1 MLNFFYNSQMFCC
14 GGLGLCPSLCYYHA
28 CQNLFVHVCDFMFHG
43 TFCGTGAQSR
53 VCERW
58 YLSSSCVW
66 IMEAWVKW
74 SHITTDSPETPNKRP
89 GFHQC
94 VCLSHCMYTDIVT
107 AAIKVIVSHRIRYL
121 MDTKALHPPFYI
133 PSHLVLAIGG
143 GGYLRRPI
151 TLSHHII
158 GCHITHPSLYPF
170 ISVLSLTRVTGS
182 RMVSSA
188 MWWRTSRNSFFTNEL
203 TVRREWLL

>member
-1 MLNFFYNSQMFCC
+1 MFCC
-14 GGLGLCPSLCYYHA
+14 GGLGLCLSLCYYHA
-28 CQNLFVHVCDFMFHG
+28 CQNLFVHVCDFMFRG

-94 VCLSHCMYTDIVT
+94 VCLSHCMYSDSVT

-121 MDTKALHPPFYI
+121 MDTKALHPPFLHSL
-133 PSHLVLAIGG
+133 PFGP
-143 GGYLRRPI
+143 GYRWRWLFEKAHYSLSLYYWLSYHSFESLSLYFYP
-151 TLSHHII
+151 LSHQSH
-158 GCHITHPSLYPF
+158 
-170 ISVLSLTRVTGS
+170 RQ
-182 RMVSSA
+182 
-188 MWWRTSRNSFFTNEL
+188 
-203 TVRREWLL
+203 